1 MYNKKLAIAVM
12 VLMIVISI
20 PFGGYRSLNKLYKE
34 VNRTFYQ
41 GVDGDG
47 LGIENDLN
55 NRIDNSF
62 NLVTIAKKAY
72 YETEDEVIKNALDD
86 AIKNTLSAR
95 ESLVNSDTISEK
107 YRANL
112 KLTEAVEE
120 LYTALGNE
128 TLELTEQDEK
138 YRRSLYSNL
147 TSRNDTISHDGYN
160 DKAAEF
166 NNTLGEFPA
175 SLISRVVG
183 INKAELFR

>member
-1 MYNKKLAIAVM
+1 ML
-12 VLMIVISI
+12 LMIIISI
-20 PFGGYRSLNKLYKE
+20 PFGGYRSLNKLFKE

-55 NRIDNSF
+55 NRIDNSY
-62 NLVTIAKKAY
+62 NLVTIAKKY
-72 YETEDEVIKNALDD
+72 IDQENAV
-86 AIKNTLSAR
+86 IKNTLEAR
-95 ESLVNSDTISEK
+95 AELVNSKSIADK

-112 KLTEAVEE
+112 RLTEAVEE
-120 LYTALGNE
+120 LYTALGAVE
-128 TLELTEQDEK
+128 PKLSEQDET

-166 NNTLGEFPA
+166 NNIIEGFPA
-175 SLISRVVG
+175 SLISRLVG

>member
-1 MYNKKLAIAVM
+1 MYNKKIAIAVM
-12 VLMIVISI
+12 LLMIIISI

-55 NRIDNSF
+55 NRIDNSY
-62 NLVTIAKKAY
+62 NLVTIAKKY
-72 YETEDEVIKNALDD
+72 IDSENDV
-86 AIKNTLSAR
+86 IKNTLKAR
-95 ESLVNSDTISEK
+95 EELVNSQSIAEK

-112 KLTEAVEE
+112 SLTEAVEE
-120 LYTALGNE
+120 LYTALGDE
-128 TLELTEQDEK
+128 SLGLSDQDK
-138 YRRSLYSNL
+138 TYRRSLYSNL

-166 NNTLGEFPA
+166 NSTLESFPA
-175 SLISRVVG
+175 SLISRLVG